1 MIEVERKKEDQRET
15 ELKQCKDEA
24 QRSKLESMYGYQR
37 AEAQQKI
44 TQIMTRHRDELNR
57 LS

>member
-1 MIEVERKKEDQRET
+1 MIEQERKKEDERES
-15 ELKQCKDEA
+15 ELKQCKDDG
-24 QRSKLESMYGYQR
+24 QRTKLESMYGYQR

-44 TQIMTRHRDELNR
+44 THIMTRHRDELNR